1 MTKANKTALVIG
13 GGAPNMPL
21 MAGALC
27 AMLRQRVEFDV
38 ISTSGAGALV
48 GLLYAAPKATSPIA
62 ALAGMVEMGIADSL
76 YRALPVNF
84 KVFNKPGALA
94 ELFRDGL
101 KASPYAQLV
110 EQMADVSPAF
120 RLWSDWQQLL
130 WATATPSDLSA
141 DSLGL
146 CAHVPF
152 VEDVVDFERLR
163 SYDKPVYLNAYN
175 VDRHEMAQWRGQ
187 DIGVQHFRAA
197 LSFPFLYPPTE
208 IDGERYIEGAALD
221 TLNFKAL
228 IGDDASDPDIDTIV
242 VFDVLGADRLL
253 RAPRDLYDA
262 WVMSIIT
269 PLTEIAKDDLKLFEL
284 VHNRNADGSEKRA
297 LLRVPL
303 LSPDLP
309 AERWEKMFD
318 WSYSNMHTL
327 FRIGFDAGL
336 TFCHDHAERLGIAYD
351 ATVSSLPEDWTLA
364 DVEGD
369 GQRVKRDGGASQ
381 QAHA

>member
-1 MTKANKTALVIG
+1 MKKANKTALVIG

-27 AMLRQRVEFDV
+27 AMLRQRVDFDV

-48 GLLYAAPKATSPIA
+48 GLLYAAPKAGSPIA
-62 ALAGMVEMGIADSL
+62 ALAGMVEMGISDSL

-94 ELFRDGL
+94 DLFRDGL

-110 EQMADVSPAF
+110 ERMADVSPAF

-141 DSLGL
+141 ESLGL

-163 SYDKPVYLNAYN
+163 TYEKPVYLNAYN

-187 DIGVQHFRAA
+187 DIDVAHFRAA

-309 AERWEKMFD
+309 AERWERMFD

-336 TFCHDHAERLGIAYD
+336 GFCREHAVRLGIAYD
-351 ATVSSLPEDWTLA
+351 ESVPSLPEDWTLA

-369 GQRVKRDGGASQ
+369 GQRVTRHTAEQ
-381 QAHA
+381 HLRA

>member
-1 MTKANKTALVIG
+1 MTKANRTALVIG

-27 AMLRQRVEFDV
+27 AMLRQRVTFDV

-48 GLLYAAPKATSPIA
+48 GLLYAAPKGKTPIA
-62 ALAGMVEMGIADSL
+62 ALTGMVDMGISDTL
-76 YRALPVNF
+76 YRAFPVNY
-84 KVFNKPGALA
+84 KVFNKPGQLA

-130 WATATPSDLSA
+130 WATATPTDLGA
-141 DSLGL
+141 ESLGL

-152 VEDVVDFERLR
+152 IEDVVDFDRLR
-163 SYDKPVYLNAYN
+163 TFDRPVYLNAYN

-187 DIGVQHFRAA
+187 DLDVRHFRAA

-228 IGDDASDPDIDTIV
+228 IGDDASEPDVDTIV

-269 PLTEIAKDDLKLFEL
+269 PLTEIARDDLKLFEL
-284 VHNRNADGSEKRA
+284 AHNRNPDGSEKRA
-297 LLRVPL
+297 LLKVPL

-309 AERWEKMFD
+309 DERWAAMFD
-318 WSYSNMHTL
+318 WTYSNMHTL

-336 TFCHDHAERLGIAYD
+336 GFCRDHAERLGIEYD
-351 ATVSSLPEDWTLA
+351 ATVASLPDDWVLA
-364 DVEGD
+364 DVEGN
-369 GQRVKRDGGASQ
+369 GQRVTRHINQRTAR
-381 QAHA
+381 A

>member
-48 GLLYAAPKATSPIA
+48 GLLYAAPKGKTPIE
-62 ALAGMVEMGIADSL
+62 ALAGMVEMGISDSL
-76 YRALPVNF
+76 YRSFPVNF
-84 KVFNKPGALA
+84 KVFSKPGTLA
-94 ELFRDGL
+94 DLFRAGL
-101 KASPYAQLV
+101 KQSPFAHLV
-110 EQMADVSPAF
+110 EGMAEASPAF

-152 VEDVVDFERLR
+152 IEDVVDFDAMR
-163 SYDKPVYLNAYN
+163 SFDKPVYLNAYN
-175 VDRHEMAQWRGQ
+175 VDTHEMAQWRGQ
-187 DIGVQHFRAA
+187 DIDVRHFRAA
-197 LSFPFLYPPTE
+197 LSFPFLYPPME
-208 IDGERYIEGAALD
+208 IDGQHYIEGAALD

-228 IGDDASDPDIDTIV
+228 IGDDASDPDIDTVV
-242 VFDVLGADRLL
+242 VFDVLGADKLL

-269 PLTEIAKDDLKLFEL
+269 PLTEIAKDDLKLFDL
-284 VHNRNADGSEKRA
+284 VHNRNADGSQKRA
-297 LLRVPL
+297 LLKVPL

-309 AERWEKMFD
+309 AERWAQMFD

-336 TFCHDHAERLGIAYD
+336 AFSREHAERLGIRYD
-351 ATVSSLPEDWTLA
+351 DGVAALPDNWTLA
-364 DVEGD
+364 DVVGD
-369 GQRVKRDGGASQ
+369 GRRVTRKAETQ
-381 QAHA
+381 QASA

>member
-27 AMLRQRVEFDV
+27 AMLRQRVGFDV

-48 GLLYAAPKATSPIA
+48 GLLYAAPKAASPIA
-62 ALAGMVEMGIADSL
+62 ALAGMVEMGISDAL
-76 YRALPVNF
+76 YRAFPVNF
-84 KVFNKPGALA
+84 KVFNKPGQLA
-94 ELFRDGL
+94 ELFREGL
-101 KASPYAQLV
+101 KASPYAQMV
-110 EQMADVSPAF
+110 ERMADVSPGF

-152 VEDVVDFERLR
+152 VEDVVDFNRLR
-163 SYDKPVYLNAYN
+163 SYEKPIYLNAYN

-187 DIGVQHFRAA
+187 EIDVAHFRAA

-309 AERWEKMFD
+309 AERWERMFD

-336 TFCHDHAERLGIAYD
+336 GFCREHAVRLGIDYD
-351 ATVSSLPEDWTLA
+351 DSVPSLPEDWTLA

-369 GQRVKRDGGASQ
+369 GQRVTR
-381 QAHA
+381 QAAEQHLRA